1 MSKWNAWVLTKKGQ
15 ALYAKVDAGKT
26 KLVLTKMALG
36 DGAPSDLENC
46 TELNN
51 KVIDMNVTSI
61 AVENETTCTVEA
73 ELNTTALTDTLV
85 VAEWGLYADDP
96 DEGEILLGIATD
108 SEPDK
113 VEPTGGVAAY
123 EQTMSMTLVT
133 SAAANV
139 TVNIDPSA
147 FATMGA
153 LNDSL
158 KASEDKLVAQI
169 PTKTSDLI
177 NDSRFVAADAAGN
190 VTVAGNLTAAKVYNA
205 VYNDYA
211 EFFPRGGETQA
222 GDIIALDESGEG
234 ERYVRATEKSRCVV
248 GVHSEDFAQIIGG
261 AGAEPGENILKKN
274 LPDFIP
280 VALAGRVLVR
290 LTGEAKAGAYVA
302 PSGLPGVGR
311 MASGPGDQSVGRIV
325 EDKAGGKELR
335 LVKILVG
342 RS

>member
-51 KVIDMNVTSI
+51 KVIDMDVTSI

-73 ELNTTALTDTLV
+73 ALNTTALTDTLI
-85 VAEWGLYADDP
+85 VAEWGLYASDP

-113 VEPTGGVAAY
+113 VEPNGGVAAY
-123 EQTMSMTLVT
+123 EQIMSMTLVT

-139 TVNIDPSA
+139 MVNIDPNT

-153 LNDSL
+153 LQD
-158 KASEDKLVAQI
+158 SEDKLIAKI
-169 PTKTSDLI
+169 PTKTSDLT
-177 NDSRFVAADAAGN
+177 NDSRFVAADEAGN
-190 VTVAGNLTAAKVYNA
+190 VTVEGELTAAKVYNA

-211 EFFPRGGETQA
+211 EFFPRGGETQV
-222 GDIIALDESGEG
+222 GDIIALDENGEG
-234 ERYVRATEKSRCVV
+234 ERYVKATEKSRCVA

-261 AGAEPGENILKKN
+261 MRAETGENILKKN

-290 LTGEAKAGAYVA
+290 FIGEAKVGACVA
-302 PSGLPGVGR
+302 PSDLPGVGR
-311 MASGPGDQSVGRIV
+311 MASGPDDQSVGRIV
-325 EDKAGGKELR
+325 EDKDGGQELR